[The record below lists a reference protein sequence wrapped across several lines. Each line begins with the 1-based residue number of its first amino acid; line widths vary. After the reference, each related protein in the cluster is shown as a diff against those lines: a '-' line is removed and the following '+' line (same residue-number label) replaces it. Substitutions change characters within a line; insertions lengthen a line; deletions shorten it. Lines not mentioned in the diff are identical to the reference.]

1 MALDKVVD
9 SAVLDAGMK
18 SVADAI
24 RAKAG
29 TTDLLAWPDG
39 FKAAVEGIQ
48 IGGGSGGGQA
58 FQCGSVVSADG
69 TNLVIPCTLDN
80 ILIVRNFPPNRSNV
94 AYLLNANLLVA
105 DGMKIQLASSSNN
118 SNIVNIGV
126 ETFLITKENGQTTFT
141 QTKTKKFNGEYCYI
155 AWDNAE

>member
-9 SAVLDAGMK
+9 SAALDAGMK

-48 IGGGSGGGQA
+48 TGGGQA
-58 FQCGSVVSADG
+58 FQCGMVVSADG
-69 TNLVIPCTLDN
+69 TNLVVPCTLDN
-80 ILIVRNFPPNRSNV
+80 ILIVRKYITSTKNV
-94 AYLLNANLLVA
+94 VYLLNATLLVA
-105 DGMKIQLASSSNN
+105 DGLKIQIGSN
-118 SNIVNIGV
+118 SNGNLTNQGIGS
-126 ETFLITKENGQTTFT
+126 FSITKQNGQTTFT
-141 QTKTKKFNGEYCYI
+141 QTTSIKFNDEYCYI

>member
-9 SAVLDAGMK
+9 SAALDAGMK

-24 RAKAG
+24 RAKTG

-48 IGGGSGGGQA
+48 TGGCQA
-58 FQCGSVVSADG
+58 FQCGTVVSADG
-69 TNLVIPCTLDN
+69 TNLVVPCTLDN
-80 ILIVRNFPPNRSNV
+80 ILIVRKYVTSTRNV
-94 AYLLNANLLVA
+94 AYLLNATLLVA
-105 DGMKIQLASSSNN
+105 DGLKIQIGNN
-118 SNIVNIGV
+118 SSGNLTNQGIGV
-126 ETFLITKENGQTTFT
+126 FSITKQNGQTTFT
-141 QTKTKKFNGEYCYI
+141 QTTSIKFNGEYCYI

>member
-48 IGGGSGGGQA
+48 TGGGQA
-58 FQCGSVVSADG
+58 FQYGTVVSVDG
-69 TNLVIPCTLDN
+69 TNLVVPCTLDN
-80 ILIVRNFPPNRSNV
+80 ILIVRIFPPNSKHTV
-94 AYLLNANLLVA
+94 YLLNETLL
-105 DGMKIQLASSSNN
+105 LAQGLKFQITSTNSSTL
-118 SNIVNIGV
+118 VNQGV
-126 ETFLITKENGQTTFT
+126 GKFSIAKENGQTTFT
-141 QTKTKKFNGEYCYI
+141 EEDSSYKFAGEYFYI

>member
-1 MALDKVVD
+1 MAFDKVVD

-48 IGGGSGGGQA
+48 TGGGQA
-58 FQCGSVVSADG
+58 FQCGTVVSADG
-69 TNLVIPCTLDN
+69 TNLVVPCTLDN
-80 ILIVRNFPPNRSNV
+80 ILIVKKYVSSTRNM
-94 AYLLNANLLVA
+94 AYLLNATLLVA
-105 DGMKIQLASSSNN
+105 DGLKIQIGNN
-118 SNIVNIGV
+118 SSGNLINQGV
-126 ETFLITKENGQTTFT
+126 GVFSITKQNGQTTFT
-141 QTKTKKFNGEYCYI
+141 QTTSIKFNGEYCYI

>member
-9 SAVLDAGMK
+9 SAALDAGMK

-48 IGGGSGGGQA
+48 TGGGQA
-58 FQCGSVVSADG
+58 FQCGTVVSADG
-69 TNLVIPCTLDN
+69 TNLVVPCTLDN
-80 ILIVRNFPPNRSNV
+80 ILIVKKYVASTRNM
-94 AYLLNANLLVA
+94 AYLLNATLLLA
-105 DGMKIQLASSSNN
+105 DGLKIQIGNN
-118 SNIVNIGV
+118 SSGNLINQGIGV
-126 ETFLITKENGQTTFT
+126 FSITKQNGQTTFT
-141 QTKTKKFNGEYCYI
+141 QTTSIKFNGEYCYI

>member
-1 MALDKVVD
+1 MAFDKVVD
-9 SAVLDAGMK
+9 SAALDAGMK

-48 IGGGSGGGQA
+48 TGGGQA
-58 FQCGSVVSADG
+58 FQCGTVVSADD
-69 TNLVIPCTLDN
+69 TNLVVPCTLDN
-80 ILIVRNFPPNRSNV
+80 ILIVRKYVTNTKNV
-94 AYLLNANLLVA
+94 AYLLNATLLVA
-105 DGMKIQLASSSNN
+105 DGLKIQIGNN
-118 SNIVNIGV
+118 SIGNL
-126 ETFLITKENGQTTFT
+126 TNQGIGAFSITKQNGQTTFT
-141 QTKTKKFNGEYCYI
+141 QTTSIKFNGEYCYI

>member
-1 MALDKVVD
+1 MAFDKVVD
-9 SAVLDAGMK
+9 SAALDAGMK

-48 IGGGSGGGQA
+48 TGGGQT
-58 FQCGSVVSADG
+58 FQCGTVVSADG
-69 TNLVIPCTLDN
+69 TNLVVPCTLDN
-80 ILIVRNFPPNRSNV
+80 ILIVRKYVTSTKHM
-94 AYLLNANLLVA
+94 AYLLNATLLVA
-105 DGMKIQLASSSNN
+105 DGLKIQIGTNSS
-118 SNIVNIGV
+118 G
-126 ETFLITKENGQTTFT
+126 FLTNQGIEVFSITKQNGQTTFT
-141 QTKTKKFNGEYCYI
+141 QTTSTKFNGEYCYI

>member
-24 RAKAG
+24 RSKGG
-29 TTDLLAWPDG
+29 TSDALVFPEG
-39 FKAAVEGIQ
+39 FVSAISAIQ
-48 IGGGSGGGQA
+48 TGGGSGGGQA

-69 TNLVIPCTLDN
+69 TNLVVPCTLDN
-80 ILIVRNFPPNRSNV
+80 ILIVRKYTTSNTYT
-94 AYLLNANLLVA
+94 AYLLNATLLVA
-105 DGMKIQLASSSNN
+105 DGLEVQIATDGSRILTNK
-118 SNIVNIGV
+118 GTG
-126 ETFLITKENGQTTFT
+126 TFLITKEFGQTTFT
-141 QTKTKKFNGEYCYI
+141 QKGSIKFAGEYCYI

>member
-29 TTDLLAWPDG
+29 ITNQLVWPEG
-39 FKAAVEGIQ
+39 FKTAVEGIQ
-48 IGGGSGGGQA
+48 TGGGSGGGQA

-69 TNLVIPCTLDN
+69 TNLVVPCTLDN
-80 ILIVRNFPPNRSNV
+80 ILIVRKYVTSTKNV
-94 AYLLNANLLVA
+94 AYLLNATLLVA
-105 DGMKIQLASSSNN
+105 DGLKIQIGNN
-118 SNIVNIGV
+118 SSGNLTNQGIGV
-126 ETFLITKENGQTTFT
+126 FSITKQNGQTTFT
-141 QTKTKKFNGEYCYI
+141 QTTSIKFNGEYCYI

>member
-24 RAKAG
+24 RAKTG

-48 IGGGSGGGQA
+48 TGGGQA
-58 FQCGSVVSADG
+58 FQCGTVVSADG
-69 TNLVIPCTLDN
+69 TNLVVPCTLDN
-80 ILIVRNFPPNRSNV
+80 ILIVRRYLTSTGNM
-94 AYLLNANLLVA
+94 AYLLNATLLIA
-105 DGMKIQLASSSNN
+105 EGLKIQIGTTSSGSLINQGT
-118 SNIVNIGV
+118 GV
-126 ETFLITKENGQTTFT
+126 FSITKQNGQTTFT
-141 QTKTKKFNGEYCYI
+141 QTSSIKFNDEYCYI

>member
-24 RAKAG
+24 RAKTG

-48 IGGGSGGGQA
+48 TGGGQA
-58 FQCGSVVSADG
+58 FQCGTVVSADG
-69 TNLVIPCTLDN
+69 TNLVVPCALDN
-80 ILIVRNFPPNRSNV
+80 VLIVRKYVANTRNV
-94 AYLLNANLLVA
+94 VYLLNATLLVA
-105 DGMKIQLASSSNN
+105 DGLQIQIGNN
-118 SNIVNIGV
+118 SNGSLANQGIGS
-126 ETFLITKENGQTTFT
+126 FSITKQNGQTTFT
-141 QTKTKKFNGEYCYI
+141 QTTSIKFNGEYCYI